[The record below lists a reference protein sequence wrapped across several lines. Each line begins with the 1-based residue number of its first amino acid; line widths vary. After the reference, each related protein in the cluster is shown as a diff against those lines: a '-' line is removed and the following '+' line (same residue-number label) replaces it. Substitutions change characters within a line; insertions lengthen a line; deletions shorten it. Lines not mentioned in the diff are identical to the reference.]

1 MANPSSPSSVQ
12 KIGKTREKR
21 FGFKELFIS
30 PRNTSILTNNSLMLY
45 SGPITRSLRPNN
57 NQLKF
62 NGLDPFHVKIR
73 FGLKIFDQIAACLRW
88 NMVSL

>member
-1 MANPSSPSSVQ
+1 M
-12 KIGKTREKR
+12 
-21 FGFKELFIS
+21 S

-45 SGPITRSLRPNN
+45 SKPITRSLHPNN

-73 FGLKIFDQIAACLRW
+73 FGPRSSARLQPA
-88 NMVSL
+88 